1 MNPDAIIAALTQELE
16 GASDPE
22 RKKAIRAEI
31 KAVDGLERP
40 PIIVDTA
47 QLQVGDFDRA
57 YLDGLREEL
66 EHSGKER
73 AKEIKS
79 EIARAEAALKPKK
92 EKPVSEPE
100 KIDEEEPVNDEPSE
114 QEIEQ
119 RRQARTEQGV
129 EQARSAPV
137 PGQAPPATTVPA
149 QGAEEKNA
157 DE

>member
-16 GASDPE
+16 GCNDPE
-22 RKKAIRAEI
+22 RQKAIRAEI
-31 KAVDGLERP
+31 EAVNGLERP

-47 QLQVGDFDRA
+47 QLQVGDFDRS
-57 YLDGLREEL
+57 YLDALRKEL
-66 EHSGKER
+66 ERSGRER
-73 AKEIKS
+73 VEEIKA
-79 EIARAEAALKPKK
+79 EIARAEAALKSR
-92 EKPVSEPE
+92 EK
-100 KIDEEEPVNDEPSE
+100 EEPVQPTE

-137 PGQAPPATTVPA
+137 PGNVPPATTAPA
-149 QGAEEKNA
+149 QGAKEKKT